1 MIQEFRV
8 DKHRLLFD
16 LDPEHFVSDA
26 NLLWYAQ
33 NRQLPEAE
41 VIQVMLRV
49 LKPGDCAVDAGAN
62 VGFFTVLMS
71 KIVGPQGRVLAIEP
85 DSGNV
90 AKLNK
95 NLDINSCLNVQVV
108 QVALGNDV
116 GCAALWP
123 NEDNGQSSLFG
134 ETKAGDK
141 AQLVAVQPLDALIK
155 GQPRLIK
162 LDIEGAEVNA
172 LLGCTY
178 DFPCIVTEVNQ
189 AALARAGRTPTELFT
204 ILRERGYHRYQ
215 LHADGSM
222 PSRVEFSQTV
232 KLTRDNANMLFAPRD
247 YVAKSLWPEVV
258 I

>member
-16 LDPEHFVSDA
+16 LQPELFMSDR

-33 NRQLPEAE
+33 NRQLPEPE
-41 VIQVMLRV
+41 VISVMLRA

-71 KIVGPQGRVLAIEP
+71 KIVGERGTVIAVEP
-85 DSGNV
+85 DSINCD
-90 AKLNK
+90 KLKK
-95 NLDINSCLNVQVV
+95 NLDINSCTNVDLWE
-108 QVALGNDV
+108 APLHKHEDGLV
-116 GCAALWP
+116 GFMRHS
-123 NEDNGQSSLFG
+123 DNGQSHVTNDGPIKLQT
-134 ETKAGDK
+134 ET
-141 AQLVAVQPLDALIK
+141 LDAIIGPTRRPSLLKI
-155 GQPRLIK
+155 
-162 LDIEGAEVNA
+162 DIEGSEVDA
-172 LLGCTY
+172 LLGCTF
-178 DFPCIVTEVNQ
+178 DFPCIVTEVNT
-189 AALARAGRTPTELFT
+189 AALARAGRTPVELFT
-204 ILRERGYHRYQ
+204 IMRERGYHRYQ

-222 PSRVEFSQTV
+222 PSRLEYSQTV